1 MDATHPDGILVA
13 MLPVADLA
21 VSARFYARLL
31 GLEVLREFVH
41 DGRLTGCSLGRP
53 AAGFGLSLR
62 LRETLAEPADL
73 RGEHPIIWRLAD
85 RAALE
90 RFHRHAEEQG
100 FAPTLRRHDDA
111 ELVVIVDPDGIEV
124 LVGILR
130 RDWDSFEGYELTA
143 TGYRRSHDR
152 PLLEVG

>member
-1 MDATHPDGILVA
+1 MNTTRPDGVLVA

-41 DGRLTGCSLGRP
+41 DGRVTGCSLGR
-53 AAGFGLSLR
+53 AGAGYALGLR

-73 RGEHPIIWRLAD
+73 RGEHPIIWRLRD
-85 RAALE
+85 GAALE
-90 RFHRHAEEQG
+90 QFRRHAEEQG

-111 ELVVIVDPDGIEV
+111 ELVAIVDPDGIDV
-124 LVGILR
+124 LVGIPR